1 MRAIIIFLFAEIRDG
16 KIRQKIDKTSFRL
29 CYQAVPVC
37 KKQYIFDP
45 SMIQKDFDKSDHG
58 SRLSGTGCHDK

>member
-29 CYQAVPVC
+29 CYQAV
-37 KKQYIFDP
+37 
-45 SMIQKDFDKSDHG
+45 
-58 SRLSGTGCHDK
+58 SGTGCHDK

>member
-16 KIRQKIDKTSFRL
+16 KIRQKIDKTSLRL

-45 SMIQKDFDKSDHG
+45 SMIQKDFDKRDHG